1 MRGRA
6 RLTTVPSSIAMPE
19 PSTVA
24 SSTHRAARLAVAQA
38 GRTIAADP
46 GVAHRDGGPGA
57 APAASRRRAAMPPS
71 ASNTT
76 RWAALTVRSLTS

>member
-1 MRGRA
+1 MA
-6 RLTTVPSSIAMPE
+6 E

-24 SSTHRAARLAVAQA
+24 SSTHRPAAWPYRSPTLVPAAASLIETVARVLQ
-38 GRTIAADP
+38 
-46 GVAHRDGGPGA
+46 
-57 APAASRRRAAMPPS
+57 PAASRRRAAMPPS